1 MEADIGLI
9 AACQQGDNRAFHQ
22 LFDIYRDRVYALCR
36 HMAGNPQD
44 AEDLAQET
52 FVAAFRAIGAFR
64 AESSFGTWLYRIA
77 VNRCTGALRRRR
89 PSAPTTEDAGKVV
102 LLDRNPDPEEQLAR
116 TELVQRVAAAVARL
130 PDSQRLIYVLGTQL
144 EMPYAHIARVAGCS
158 EEAVKVR
165 MHRARC
171 RVRDEVRAGLGYGQ
185 STAGSESVAE
195 AEGRRV

>member
-9 AACQQGDNRAFHQ
+9 AACQQGDNRAFRRV
-22 LFDIYRDRVYALCR
+22 FDIYRDRVYALCR

-64 AESSFGTWLYRIA
+64 AESTFGTWLYRIA
-77 VNRCTGALRRRR
+77 ANRCTGALRRRR
-89 PSAPTTEDAGKVV
+89 PPAQSVEDAGTVV
-102 LLDRNPDPEEQLAR
+102 LFDQGPDPEEQLAR
-116 TELVQRVAAAVARL
+116 AELVRRVAVAVSRL
-130 PDSQRLIYVLGTQL
+130 PDSQRLIYVMGTQL

-171 RVRDEVRAGLGYGQ
+171 RVRDEVRASLDHGR
-185 STAGSESVAE
+185 SMAGEGVAGE
-195 AEGRRV
+195 EERLA